1 MSTQPDDHVR
11 IRPIDGQLEIFCQKC
26 SAFERVTLPVAVDE
40 IGKLSTAFIQ
50 KHLDCSKI
58 K

>member
-1 MSTQPDDHVR
+1 MSTATDDHVR

-26 SAFERVTLPVAVDE
+26 SAFERVTLPVSVEE
-40 IGKLSTAFIQ
+40 IGMRSTSFIQ